1 MTHVALYRRFRP
13 QNFDDLLGQDALVN
27 TLKGQVMTERINHAY
42 LFCGPRGI
50 GKTTAARILAKAIN
64 CQNPQNGNFCGEC
77 SACLALNN
85 QSNFDIVEID
95 AASNNGVDNIRD
107 LRENIK
113 FMPAAGKYRVYIID
127 EVHMLSISAF
137 NALLKTLEEPP
148 AHIVFIM
155 ATTEPNK
162 LPITVLSRCQRF
174 DFNRF
179 KASDI
184 IKLLKKVAKEAE
196 IKIEDKAIESIARAS
211 EGGARDALSLLDQCS
226 AFTEGEITAENVSTI
241 LGSANRLMYFA
252 LADSILT
259 QDTARALRGF
269 NKMLDDGCNTLS
281 VARDLMSHFRDL
293 FIAKHVKDVADTL
306 AVDDVMASRLAAQ
319 AAKLS
324 EGTLIRCIELF
335 STLESDLRYASHP
348 RVFIELAIAKACR
361 SEKDNSY
368 ESVLERIEKIENALS
383 SGAFQQTAHS
393 DVTDESTK
401 KKAEIEITDTQ
412 ETAAIQEDYPPFD
425 GPPPE
430 EEEFNTS
437 SMEDD
442 VYMQF
447 GESSA
452 EQAGEEYFPYK
463 DEEPKQSVK
472 KTKAK
477 ISEEKAEEKPEDSN
491 VSLMNEINK
500 LTKPK
505 EEKPAKKK
513 NSNAATGNAKELW
526 KRTIDILKRQKKMGI
541 VTAMRKGEPKSIDGE
556 VLLIIYDPNLAGLER
571 VEEAS
576 NLRMINE
583 ALTEAAGDT
592 MHVKIQH
599 KVLNEEE
606 IGFLEDISKFPKDLI
621 NKN

>member
-13 QNFDDLLGQDALVN
+13 ENFDDLLGQNALVS
-27 TLKGQVMTERINHAY
+27 TLKGQVMNGRINHAY

-64 CQNPQNGNFCGEC
+64 CQNPQDGNFCGEC

-85 QSNFDIVEID
+85 QSNFDIIEID

-184 IKLLKKVAKEAE
+184 VKLLKKVSKEAG
-196 IKIEDKAIESIARAS
+196 IKIEEKAIESIARAS

-269 NKMLDDGCNTLS
+269 NKMLDDGCNTLA

-293 FIAKHVKDVADTL
+293 FIAKHVKDVAETL
-306 AVDDVMASRLAAQ
+306 AVDDVTAQRFSAQ
-319 AAKLS
+319 AAKSS
-324 EGTLIRCIELF
+324 EGVLIRCIDLF
-335 STLESDLRYASHP
+335 STLESDLRYAAHP

-361 SEKDNSY
+361 SENDTSY
-368 ESVLERIEKIENALS
+368 ESILERIERIEHAIA
-383 SGAFQQTAHS
+383 SGAIVPAMQQGTTIEDS
-393 DVTDESTK
+393 K
-401 KKAEIEITDTQ
+401 KKVEIKKTE
-412 ETAAIQEDYPPFD
+412 EVEDEYPPFD
-425 GPPPE
+425 APPPE
-430 EEEFNTS
+430 ED
-437 SMEDD
+437 ED
-442 VYMQF
+442 YMQF
-447 GESSA
+447 A
-452 EQAGEEYFPYK
+452 EPPMREAGEEYFPYK
-463 DEEPKQSVK
+463 DDDAIGSIKEPEAK
-472 KTKAK
+472 KD
-477 ISEEKAEEKPEDSN
+477 EVQPE
-491 VSLMNEINK
+491 VSSTSLLNEINK
-500 LTKPK
+500 ITKPK
-505 EEKPAKKK
+505 FEKPAKKK
-513 NSNAATGNAKELW
+513 NGSASKGNAKELW
-526 KRTIDILKRQKKMGI
+526 KKTIDILRQQKKMSI
-541 VTAMRKGEPKSIDGE
+541 VTAMRKGEPKSIDE
-556 VLLIIYDPNLAGLER
+556 DTLIVMYDANLAGLER
-571 VEEAS
+571 LEEKS

-583 ALTEAAGDT
+583 ALSKASGDT
-592 MHVKIQH
+592 MIVKIEH
-599 KVLNEEE
+599 KILDEDEK
-606 IGFLEDISKFPKDLI
+606 GFLEDISKFPKDLI
-621 NKN
+621 NNN